1 VPPIDWDKEFVSL
14 LMYSTRSDFLVPP
27 IVLHENGQ
35 PLEGYEGLERFV
47 EGSLPAEQHVV
58 KGATPADL
66 AELDCR
72 MAKLSEEFNVPI
84 GFPDGRRARTS
95 GRRRWWRPWSAS

>member
-1 VPPIDWDKEFVSL
+1 
-14 LMYSTRSDFLVPP
+14 MYSTRGDFLVPP